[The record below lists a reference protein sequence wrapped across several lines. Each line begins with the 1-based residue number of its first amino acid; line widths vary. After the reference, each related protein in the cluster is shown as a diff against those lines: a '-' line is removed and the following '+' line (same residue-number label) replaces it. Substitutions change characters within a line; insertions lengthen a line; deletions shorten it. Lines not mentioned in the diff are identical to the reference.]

1 MECIAPESVERI
13 AVIGAGTIGAS
24 WTAYYLARGKQVA
37 VSDPAPD
44 AEAKVAAFILRVWPT
59 LERLGVAPGADP
71 ADFTF
76 FADPAEAVGAAQ
88 FVQESA
94 PEDLAVK
101 RALFEQL
108 DHALPPEAVVASSSS
123 GLLISQ
129 IQADRVRPERYV
141 IGHPFNPPH
150 LVPLVELVGG
160 EQTDPAVVDWAIA
173 FYNMLGKRAI
183 RIKKEAPGHLANRL
197 QAALWREAVH
207 AVEAGI
213 ASVEDVDAAVAFG
226 PGLRWAI
233 MGPHMTFHLGGGEG
247 GLRHFI
253 NHLGPAIESWWVDL
267 GQPRLTPGVTDQLV
281 EGAVAEAAGRSM
293 GELASRRDAMLVAL
307 LDALARTGKEFER

>member
-1 MECIAPESVERI
+1 MKLIAPESVERI

-44 AEAKVAAFILRVWPT
+44 AADKVAAFVSRVWPT
-59 LERLGVAPGADP
+59 LERLGTQPGADP
-71 ADFTF
+71 EAFAFT
-76 FADPAEAVGAAQ
+76 ADPAEAVSGAQ

-94 PEDLAVK
+94 PEDLAIK
-101 RALFEQL
+101 KELFAQL
-108 DHALPPEAVVASSSS
+108 DDAMSPDAVVASSSS

-129 IQADRVRPERYV
+129 IQDGRVGPERYV

-150 LVPLVELVGG
+150 LVPLVEVVGG
-160 EQTDPAVVDWAIA
+160 DQTDPAVIDWTIA
-173 FYNMLGKRAI
+173 FYDSLGKRPI
-183 RIKKEAPGHLANRL
+183 RINREVPGHLANRL

-207 AVEAGI
+207 AVATGI
-213 ASVEDVDAAVAFG
+213 ASVEDVDKAIAFG

-247 GLRHFI
+247 GLGHFI
-253 NHLGPAIESWWVDL
+253 EHLGPAVESWWDDL
-267 GQPRLTPGVTDQLV
+267 GEPRFTPEITAQLV
-281 EGAVAEAAGRSM
+281 DGAVAEAGGRSM
-293 GELASRRDAMLVAL
+293 SELATRRDAMLVAL
-307 LDALARTGKEFER
+307 LDALERTRKETE